1 MVDNYPGLTRDLR
14 KKNIMLWD
22 KELQIID
29 SPGLV
34 LSKKKFEK
42 KINEFTLNN
51 AKLCDLILIVF
62 DAKSELSSEDLN
74 VITLTRKLNKNTLL
88 IYNKSDKKN
97 LANHNLKVSWAI
109 FVSATHNSGIDELN
123 EFIIILIKN

>member
-1 MVDNYPGLTRDLR
+1 MTDKAIIIGKPNVGKSSIFNALVNKKVALVDNYPGLTRDLR

-42 KINEFTLNN
+42 KINEFT
-51 AKLCDLILIVF
+51 
-62 DAKSELSSEDLN
+62 
-74 VITLTRKLNKNTLL
+74 
-88 IYNKSDKKN
+88 
-97 LANHNLKVSWAI
+97 
-109 FVSATHNSGIDELN
+109 
-123 EFIIILIKN
+123 